1 MMRQAN
7 LFDYEEPKEEKVLTV
22 SAVNSLVKQSVETI
36 PELRGC
42 WVAGEISGYKVP
54 TKHCY
59 FTLKDENQFELSAV
73 IWRNRQNAEM
83 LKLLANGA
91 AIEAHGSVTVY
102 DKGGKYQLD
111 IDRIRPRGLGKFYE
125 ELERLK
131 RKLYDEGLC
140 DQERKRPLPA
150 MPRTIGIVSSPSAAG
165 FKDMLTVFR
174 DQWPLAEL
182 ILSPATVQGAAAP
195 ASIIAA
201 LKKLYD
207 IKPDV
212 IILARGGG
220 SMEDLWCFNDEQVA
234 RTLAASPVPTITGV
248 GHEIDTTLVDYVSDH
263 RSLTPTAAAGD
274 AVPKRQEVL
283 FKLSRL
289 EEDLDDAMDD
299 LLHNKEQSL
308 DMLTQQLE
316 RQSPE
321 NRVENEKR
329 ALEQMTARLDNAEK
343 SYTTR
348 WNDMLSAMTKR
359 LELLNPANVMR
370 RGYAFVQKGE
380 DVITSANELNAGDRI
395 AVRFYDGEKSAL
407 VE

>member
-1 MMRQAN
+1 M
-7 LFDYEEPKEEKVLTV
+7 
-22 SAVNSLVKQSVETI
+22 
-36 PELRGC
+36 
-42 WVAGEISGYKVP
+42 
-54 TKHCY
+54 
-59 FTLKDENQFELSAV
+59 
-73 IWRNRQNAEM
+73 
-83 LKLLANGA
+83 
-91 AIEAHGSVTVY
+91 
-102 DKGGKYQLD
+102 
-111 IDRIRPRGLGKFYE
+111 
-125 ELERLK
+125 
-131 RKLYDEGLC
+131 
-140 DQERKRPLPA
+140 
-150 MPRTIGIVSSPSAAG
+150 
-165 FKDMLTVFR
+165 
-174 DQWPLAEL
+174 
-182 ILSPATVQGAAAP
+182 
-195 ASIIAA
+195 
-201 LKKLYD
+201 
-207 IKPDV
+207 
-212 IILARGGG
+212 
-220 SMEDLWCFNDEQVA
+220 
-234 RTLAASPVPTITGV
+234 
-248 GHEIDTTLVDYVSDH
+248 
-263 RSLTPTAAAGD
+263 TPTAAAGD

-299 LLHNKEQSL
+299 LLHNKEQGL
-308 DMLTQQLE
+308 DMLTQRLE

>member
-54 TKHCY
+54 AKHCY

-73 IWRNRQNAEM
+73 IWRSRLNAEM

-140 DQERKRPLPA
+140 DPERKRPLPA
-150 MPRTIGIVSSPSAAG
+150 MPRVIGIVSSPAAAG
-165 FKDMLTVFR
+165 FQDMLTVFR
-174 DQWPLAEL
+174 DQWPLAEV

-201 LKKLYD
+201 LKKLYAL
-207 IKPDV
+207 KPDV

-248 GHEIDTTLVDYVSDH
+248 GHEVDTTLVDYVSDH

-299 LLHNKEQSL
+299 LLHNKEQGL
-308 DMLTQQLE
+308 DMLTQRLE

>member
-1 MMRQAN
+1 MRQAN
-7 LFDYEEPKEEKVLTV
+7 LFDFEEPKEEKVLTV

-42 WVAGEISGYKVP
+42 WVAGEISGYKTP

-73 IWRNRQNAEM
+73 IWRSRLNAEM

-140 DQERKRPLPA
+140 DPERKRPLPA
-150 MPRTIGIVSSPSAAG
+150 MPRVIGIVSSPAAAG
-165 FKDMLTVFR
+165 FQDMLTVFR
-174 DQWPLAEL
+174 DQWPLAEV

-201 LKKLYD
+201 LKKLYAL
-207 IKPDV
+207 KPDV

-308 DMLTQQLE
+308 DMLTQRLE

>member
-1 MMRQAN
+1 MRQAN

-22 SAVNSLVKQSVETI
+22 ADVNNLVEGTLNAVPV
-36 PELRGC
+36 LRNF
-42 WVAGEISGYKVP
+42 WVSGEISGYKP
-54 TKHCY
+54 DSAWCL
-59 FTLKDENQFELSAV
+59 FTLKGDSKNVLNAA
-73 IWRNRQNAEM
+73 IWPNKLNAEIK
-83 LKLLANGA
+83 KLLVNGNMV
-91 AIEAHGSVTVY
+91 EAHGSIAVH
-102 DKGGKYQLD
+102 KGGSKYQIT
-111 IDRIRPRGLGKFYE
+111 IDRMRPRGLGKFYE

-140 DQERKRPLPA
+140 SEERKRPLPKL
-150 MPRTIGIVSSPSAAG
+150 PRTIGIVSSTSAAG
-165 FKDMLTVFR
+165 FKDMLRVFR
-174 DQWPLAEL
+174 EQWPLVEL
-182 ILSPATVQGAAAP
+182 IVAPAIVQGNAAP

-201 LKKLYD
+201 LKKLYAV
-207 IKPDV
+207 KPDV

-248 GHEIDTTLVDYVSDH
+248 GHESDWTLVDHVADH

-274 AVPKRQEVL
+274 AVPKREQVL
-283 FKLSRL
+283 FELRRL

-299 LLHNKEQSL
+299 LLHDKMQDLHSLMQRLEQK
-308 DMLTQQLE
+308 
-316 RQSPE
+316 SPE
-321 NRVENEKR
+321 KQVENEKN

-343 SYTTR
+343 TYTTR
-348 WNDMLSAMTKR
+348 LNDMLSAMTKR
-359 LELLNPANVMR
+359 LELLDPANVMR

>member
-1 MMRQAN
+1 MRQAN

-42 WVAGEISGYKVP
+42 WVAGEISGYKTP
-54 TKHCY
+54 AKHCY

-73 IWRNRQNAEM
+73 IWRSRLNAEM

-140 DQERKRPLPA
+140 DPERKRPLPA
-150 MPRTIGIVSSPSAAG
+150 MPRVIGIVSSPAAAG
-165 FKDMLTVFR
+165 FQDMLTVFR
-174 DQWPLAEL
+174 DQWPLAEV

-201 LKKLYD
+201 LKKLYAV
-207 IKPDV
+207 KPDV

-248 GHEIDTTLVDYVSDH
+248 GHESDWTLVDHVADH

-274 AVPKRQEVL
+274 AVPKRTEVL
-283 FKLSRL
+283 LELSQR
-289 EEDLDDAMDD
+289 EKDLDDAMDD

-308 DMLTQQLE
+308 DMLTQRLDQ
-316 RQSPE
+316 QSPKK
-321 NRVENEKR
+321 RVENEKR

-348 WNDMLSAMTKR
+348 WNDLLSAMTKR
-359 LELLNPANVMR
+359 LELLDPANVMR

>member
-1 MMRQAN
+1 MRQAN
-7 LFDYEEPKEEKVLTV
+7 LFDFEEPKEEKVYSVAEVNNLVEGTLTASPTLRNFWV
-22 SAVNSLVKQSVETI
+22 S
-36 PELRGC
+36 
-42 WVAGEISGYKVP
+42 GEISGYKP
-54 TKHCY
+54 DSAWCL
-59 FTLKDENQFELSAV
+59 FTLKGDSKNILNAA
-73 IWRNRQNAEM
+73 IWSNKLNAEIK
-83 LKLLANGA
+83 KLLVNGNMV
-91 AIEAHGSVTVY
+91 EAHGSISIY
-102 DKGGKYQLD
+102 KGGSKYQIT
-111 IDRIRPRGLGKFYE
+111 IDRMRPRGLGKFYE

-140 DQERKRPLPA
+140 SEERKRPLPKL
-150 MPRTIGIVSSPSAAG
+150 PRTIGIVSSTSAAG
-165 FKDMLTVFR
+165 FKDMLRVFR
-174 DQWPLAEL
+174 EQWPLAEL
-182 ILSPATVQGAAAP
+182 IVAPAIVQGTSAP

-201 LKKLYD
+201 LKKLYAV
-207 IKPDV
+207 KPDV

-248 GHEIDTTLVDYVSDH
+248 GHEVDTTLVDYVSDH

-299 LLHNKEQSL
+299 LLHNKEQGL
-308 DMLTQQLE
+308 DMLTQRLE

>member
-7 LFDYEEPKEEKVLTV
+7 LFDFEEKREEKVYSV
-22 SAVNSLVKQSVETI
+22 ADVNKRVKQTVETI
-36 PELRGC
+36 PEFRSC
-42 WVAGEISGYKVP
+42 WVAGEVSGYKTP
-54 TKHCY
+54 IKHCY
-59 FTLKDENQFELSAV
+59 FTLKDENQFELNAV
-73 IWRNRQNAEM
+73 IWRYRLKSEM
-83 LKLLANGA
+83 LKLLANGV
-91 AIEAHGSVTVY
+91 AIEAHGSVNVY
-102 DKGGKYQLD
+102 DQGGKYQLE
-111 IDRIRPRGLGKFYE
+111 IDRIRPRGIGKFSE
-125 ELERLK
+125 ELELLK

-140 DQERKRPLPA
+140 SQERKRPLPK
-150 MPRTIGIVSSPSAAG
+150 MPRVIGIVSSPAAAG
-165 FKDMLTVFR
+165 WEDMKRVFR
-174 DQWPLAEL
+174 DQWPLAEV

-201 LKKLYD
+201 LKKLYA

-299 LLHNKEQSL
+299 LLHNKEQGL
-308 DMLTQQLE
+308 DMLTQRLE
-316 RQSPE
+316 QKSPE
-321 NRVENEKR
+321 KQVENEKR

>member
-1 MMRQAN
+1 
-7 LFDYEEPKEEKVLTV
+7 
-22 SAVNSLVKQSVETI
+22 
-36 PELRGC
+36 
-42 WVAGEISGYKVP
+42 
-54 TKHCY
+54 
-59 FTLKDENQFELSAV
+59 
-73 IWRNRQNAEM
+73 
-83 LKLLANGA
+83 
-91 AIEAHGSVTVY
+91 
-102 DKGGKYQLD
+102 
-111 IDRIRPRGLGKFYE
+111 
-125 ELERLK
+125 
-131 RKLYDEGLC
+131 
-140 DQERKRPLPA
+140 

-201 LKKLYD
+201 LKKLYA

-248 GHEIDTTLVDYVSDH
+248 GHEVDTTLVDYVSDH

-274 AVPKRQEVL
+274 AVPKRNEVL
-283 FKLSRL
+283 LELSQR
-289 EEDLDDAMDD
+289 EKDLDDAMDD
-299 LLHNKEQSL
+299 LLHNKEQGL
-308 DMLTQQLE
+308 DMLTQRLE
-316 RQSPE
+316 QKSPE
-321 NRVENEKR
+321 KQVENEKR

-359 LELLNPANVMR
+359 LELLDPANVMR

>member
-1 MMRQAN
+1 MRQAN
-7 LFDYEEPKEEKVLTV
+7 LFDFEEPQEEKVLTV
-22 SAVNSLVKQSVETI
+22 ADINKRVKQTVETA
-36 PELRGC
+36 PELRNC
-42 WVAGEISGYKVP
+42 WVSGEISGYKP
-54 TKHCY
+54 DSMWCF
-59 FTLKDENQFELSAV
+59 FTLKGEKKEVLNAV
-73 IWRNRQNAEM
+73 IWSENLNAEVK
-83 LKLLANGA
+83 KLLVNGNQV
-91 AIEAHGSVTVY
+91 EAHGRISIYT
-102 DKGGKYQLD
+102 GGSRYQLTV
-111 IDRIRPRGLGKFYE
+111 DRIRPRGIGKFYE

-140 DQERKRPLPA
+140 SEERKRPLPKL
-150 MPRTIGIVSSPSAAG
+150 PRTIGIVSSTSAAG
-165 FKDMLTVFR
+165 FKDMLRVFR

-182 ILSPATVQGAAAP
+182 IVSPATVQGAAAP

-201 LKKLYD
+201 LKKLYAV
-207 IKPDV
+207 KPDV

-248 GHEIDTTLVDYVSDH
+248 GHEVDTTLVDFVSDH

-274 AVPKRQEVL
+274 AVPNRKEVL
-283 FKLSRL
+283 AELSRL
-289 EEDLDDAMDD
+289 EKDLNDAMDD
-299 LLHNKEQSL
+299 LLHNKAQGL
-308 DMLTQQLE
+308 DMLTRQLDRE
-316 RQSPE
+316 SPE
-321 NRVENEKR
+321 NRVASERKS
-329 ALEQMTARLDNAEK
+329 LEQMTARLDNAEK

-359 LELLNPANVMR
+359 LELLDPANVMR

-395 AVRFYDGEKSAL
+395 AVRFYDGEKTAL

>member
-1 MMRQAN
+1 MRQAN
-7 LFDYEEPKEEKVLTV
+7 LFDFEEQREEKVYSV
-22 SAVNSLVKQSVETI
+22 ADINKRVKQSVETI
-36 PELRGC
+36 PEFRSC
-42 WVAGEISGYKVP
+42 WVAGEVSGYKTP

-73 IWRNRQNAEM
+73 IWRSRLNAEM

-91 AIEAHGSVTVY
+91 AIEAHGSLRVY
-102 DKGGKYQLD
+102 EQGGEYQLD
-111 IDRIRPRGLGKFYE
+111 IDRIRPRGIGKFYE

-140 DQERKRPLPA
+140 SEERKRPLPKL
-150 MPRTIGIVSSPSAAG
+150 PRTIGIVSSTSAAG
-165 FKDMLTVFR
+165 FKDMLRVFR

-182 ILSPATVQGAAAP
+182 IVSPATVQGAAAP

-201 LKKLYD
+201 LKKLYA

-248 GHEIDTTLVDYVSDH
+248 GHEVDRTLVDEVSDH

-274 AVPKRQEVL
+274 AVPNRKEVL
-283 FKLSRL
+283 AELSRL
-289 EEDLDDAMDD
+289 EKDLNDAMDD
-299 LLHNKEQSL
+299 LLHNKAQGL
-308 DMLTQQLE
+308 DMLTRQLDRE
-316 RQSPE
+316 SPE
-321 NRVENEKR
+321 NRVASERKS
-329 ALEQMTARLDNAEK
+329 LEQMTARLDNAEK
-343 SYTTR
+343 AYTTR

-359 LELLNPANVMR
+359 LELLDPANVMR

>member
-1 MMRQAN
+1 MRQAN

-36 PELRGC
+36 PELRNC

-54 TKHCY
+54 AKHCY

-73 IWRNRQNAEM
+73 IWRSRLNAEM

-201 LKKLYD
+201 LKKLYA

-248 GHEIDTTLVDYVSDH
+248 GHEVDTTLVDYVSDH

-308 DMLTQQLE
+308 DMLTQRLE
-316 RQSPE
+316 QKSPE
-321 NRVENEKR
+321 KQVENEKR

-359 LELLNPANVMR
+359 LELLDPANVMR

>member
-42 WVAGEISGYKVP
+42 WVAGEISGYKTP

-73 IWRNRQNAEM
+73 IWRSRLNAEM

-140 DQERKRPLPA
+140 DPERKRPLPA
-150 MPRTIGIVSSPSAAG
+150 MPRTIGIVSSPAAAG
-165 FKDMLTVFR
+165 FQDMLTVFR

-201 LKKLYD
+201 LKKLYA

-283 FKLSRL
+283 FKLSSL

-299 LLHNKEQSL
+299 LLHNKEQGL
-308 DMLTQQLE
+308 DMLTQRLE

-359 LELLNPANVMR
+359 LELLDPANVMR

>member
-1 MMRQAN
+1 MRQAN

-36 PELRGC
+36 PELRNC

-73 IWRNRQNAEM
+73 IWRSRLNAEM

-140 DQERKRPLPA
+140 DPERKRPLPA

-248 GHEIDTTLVDYVSDH
+248 GHEVDTTLVDYVSDH

-299 LLHNKEQSL
+299 LLHNKEQGL
-308 DMLTQQLE
+308 DMLTQRLE
-316 RQSPE
+316 QKSPE
-321 NRVENEKR
+321 KQVENEKR

>member
-1 MMRQAN
+1 MRQAN
-7 LFDYEEPKEEKVLTV
+7 LFDFEEQKEEKVYSV
-22 SAVNSLVKQSVETI
+22 AEVNKRVKQSVETI
-36 PELRGC
+36 PEFRSC
-42 WVAGEISGYKVP
+42 WVAGEVSGYKTP

-73 IWRNRQNAEM
+73 IWRSRLNAEM

-91 AIEAHGSVTVY
+91 AIEAHGSLRVY
-102 DKGGKYQLD
+102 EQGGEYQLD
-111 IDRIRPRGLGKFYE
+111 IDRIRPRGIGKFYE

-140 DQERKRPLPA
+140 SEERKRPLPKL
-150 MPRTIGIVSSPSAAG
+150 PRTIGIVSSTSAAG
-165 FKDMLTVFR
+165 FKDMLRVFR

-182 ILSPATVQGAAAP
+182 IVSPATVQGAAAP

-201 LKKLYD
+201 LKKLYAV
-207 IKPDV
+207 KPDV

-248 GHEIDTTLVDYVSDH
+248 GHEVDRTLVDEVSDH

-274 AVPKRQEVL
+274 AVPNRKEVL
-283 FKLSRL
+283 AELSRL
-289 EEDLDDAMDD
+289 EKDLNDAMDD
-299 LLHNKEQSL
+299 LLHNKAQGL
-308 DMLTQQLE
+308 DMLTRQLDRE
-316 RQSPE
+316 SPE
-321 NRVENEKR
+321 NRVASESKS
-329 ALEQMTARLDNAEK
+329 LEQMTARLDNAEK
-343 SYTTR
+343 AYTTR

-359 LELLNPANVMR
+359 LELLDPANVMR

-395 AVRFYDGEKSAL
+395 AVRFYDGEKTAL